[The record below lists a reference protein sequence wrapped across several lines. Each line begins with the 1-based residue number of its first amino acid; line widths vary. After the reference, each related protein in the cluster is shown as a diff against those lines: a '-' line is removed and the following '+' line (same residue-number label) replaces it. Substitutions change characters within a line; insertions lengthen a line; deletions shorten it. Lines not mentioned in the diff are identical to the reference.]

1 MIYKYRSICFYR
13 LDRLNIN
20 MSGKVCLTAVRC
32 LSSVSASITKVHR
45 QTYTRTYPTIVV
57 LSDGST
63 INIRYHEP
71 RKIIK
76 VSFTSF
82 FIYRNLKNRFA
93 YKLTVV
99 ANHFHY

>member
-1 MIYKYRSICFYR
+1 
-13 LDRLNIN
+13 
-20 MSGKVCLTAVRC
+20 MSGKVCLTTVRC
-32 LSSVSASITKVHR
+32 LSSVSASITKIHR

-76 VSFTSF
+76 VSF
-82 FIYRNLKNRFA
+82 FIYRALKNRFA

-99 ANHFHY
+99 ANHFYY